1 MTQLTWARAVSQR
14 YMLSQHLYDSLTWAR
29 AFAPRVESSSCRK
42 RSHRMSRALIAK
54 HALKQCLAFHA
65 LAALPTHVVE
75 MQQLLACIPVL
86 HAESAPL

>member
-1 MTQLTWARAVSQR
+1 MTQ
-14 YMLSQHLYDSLTWAR
+14 LTWAR
-29 AFAPRVESSSCRK
+29 AFAPRVEFHAANTSRRMSVHAANTSR
-42 RSHRMSRALIAK
+42 RMSRALIAK

-65 LAALPTHVVE
+65 LAASPTHVVE

>member
-1 MTQLTWARAVSQR
+1 
-14 YMLSQHLYDSLTWAR
+14 MLSQHLYDSAHMGAR
-29 AFAPRVESSSCRK
+29 ICAPRGNPVHAANTSR
-42 RSHRMSRALIAK
+42 RMSRALIAK

-65 LAALPTHVVE
+65 LAAPPTHVVE

>member
-1 MTQLTWARAVSQR
+1 MTQ
-14 YMLSQHLYDSLTWAR
+14 LTWAR
-29 AFAPRVESSSCRK
+29 AFAPRVNSSSCRK
-42 RSHRMSRALIAK
+42 HVSPDVASLIAK

-65 LAALPTHVVE
+65 LAAPPTHVVE